1 MCFKMSA
8 TGSGV
13 SGPSTYGFST
23 QSSSPT
29 LESDVVVYASSESES
44 DEEGT
49 EVVSLLDRLKF
60 PMQADIS
67 RTRKIKKNGP
77 PKGKQSCRG
86 SLLSDP
92 EGVIPSQWV
101 KEFNEESLIVSHG
114 RLFCSACRKEISLK
128 QSIVKNHIQS
138 QKHHKGKEQ
147 VKAKGKKESIIF
159 ENLKKTIY
167 EEKLFPRNSR
177 CIVRKLF

>member
-1 MCFKMSA
+1 MSA

-13 SGPSTYGFST
+13 SGPSTSGFSAQT
-23 QSSSPT
+23 SSSA

-49 EVVSLLDRLKF
+49 EVVSLLDRLKS
-60 PMQADIS
+60 PTPADIS
-67 RTRKIKKNGP
+67 RKRKIKKNAP
-77 PKGKQSCRG
+77 PKGKRRCRG

-92 EGVIPSQWV
+92 KGVTPFQRV
-101 KEFNEESLIVSHG
+101 REFSEESLIVSHG
-114 RLFCSACRKEISLK
+114 RLFCSACREEISLK
-128 QSIVKNHIQS
+128 RSIVKNHIRS
-138 QKHHKGKEQ
+138 QKHQKGKEQ

-159 ENLKKTIY
+159 ENLKKYNEENRIY

-177 CIVRKLF
+177 CIV